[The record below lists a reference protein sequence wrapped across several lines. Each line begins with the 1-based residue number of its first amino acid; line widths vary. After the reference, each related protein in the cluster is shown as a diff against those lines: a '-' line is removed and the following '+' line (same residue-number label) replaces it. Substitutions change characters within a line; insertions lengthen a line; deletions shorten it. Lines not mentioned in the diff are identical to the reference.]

1 MLNSHLKRISFSCYA
16 SVLLAIE
23 SVPALFDSI
32 AASVWPSRE
41 VFGIRMVDTL
51 DTSEPNFFQTVEAA
65 LSLIKDRDPRRFSRL
80 KREIRLVVHLPVAT
94 GAQYSRLKRVC
105 TVDLRHLDRYPWG
118 QHGRVRSLCA
128 FTRDDTWTSM
138 DQTDCS
144 DSAQLRAHRA
154 AMLRGNV
161 P

>member
-65 LSLIKDRDPRRFSRL
+65 LSFIKDRDPLRFSRL

-105 TVDLRHLDRYPWG
+105 TVDMRQHMDIYGPDGLLRL
-118 QHGRVRSLCA
+118 
-128 FTRDDTWTSM
+128 
-138 DQTDCS
+138 
-144 DSAQLRAHRA
+144 SAITAHRA

-161 P
+161 PFCAEGKLGNEALDCRRG